1 MSQWRRRGT
10 STRCSGKNRG
20 VGAVDGNPRVDLDL
34 NGLEIFIARCSSDTT
49 PSADHPHQ
57 GLDHFG
63 LRVENLD
70 DAAAELKAKGAN
82 FTSEPHEIRP
92 GVRIAFVVAPGN
104 IRIELLEKD
113 PNRVGRSR
121 RICGLS
127 APLQRMCAQRH
138 RRIRLER
145 TCIQISVT
153 TKSRS
158 GGFPSTLT
166 HLTSRRVR
174 VGDS

>member
-1 MSQWRRRGT
+1 MAFYTYDHIHLLSQEPMETARYF
-10 STRCSGKNRG
+10 NEMF
-20 VGAVDGNPRVDLDL
+20 GARIVESVQSDGNPRVDLDL
-34 NGLEIFIARCSSDTT
+34 NGLDIFIARCAPETI

-70 DAAAELKAKGAN
+70 EAADELRANGAE

-113 PNRVGRSR
+113 PNRVGS
-121 RICGLS
+121 
-127 APLQRMCAQRH
+127 
-138 RRIRLER
+138 
-145 TCIQISVT
+145 
-153 TKSRS
+153 
-158 GGFPSTLT
+158 
-166 HLTSRRVR
+166 
-174 VGDS
+174 